1 MKTINYSVNTF
12 GFQYHI
18 EIFQDEGYFSDSG
31 MSQNL
36 ISDEH
41 LKMDFVSFDRREEKS
56 GRLTEKQAEKASLR
70 SACAKYISLA
80 THATDKII
88 SKEKSLPKV
97 KFKRTTNSLENNL
110 KLIKRKSF
118 KKMSPQ
124 LPPDTGY
131 KDQLQFKISN
141 YILDFNDCSE
151 KSQDCG
157 SSMKKEVCSLPLLV
171 KNQRSILTKD
181 QGSLHSGAIVGQI
194 PTHSIVG
201 QIPTHSWPKTK
212 VHCNQMQL
220 LAKYQR
226 PKSNTQVDKNER
238 LNLSENRFSVENDC
252 LCSSED
258 KSNMKIGSSP
268 VDKYLSDLSNFE
280 FKETELNW
288 YDECERQEDGKKL
301 TFSPSTASS
310 SSSSSSSSLS
320 LTKTQKPDQFE
331 VDKSSGIN
339 MKCPDFDK
347 SPFDGH
353 INSGEHKNLNSNA
366 ALLPMQCNGQR
377 LTGKL
382 SHLASHLGDEPRTFG
397 HLVSKVGYE
406 PTLVSKLVNRPEPQ
420 PNTLM
425 FGSSILGAG
434 GMRRSPPPAK
444 ESENRNPNG
453 GDDTGSGNT
462 GGVGNTGGGSGET
475 NRSHFQSNPGDSQL
489 VIKIDPAKFSVLDP
503 EQQTDSNCKEPFL
516 KYYRTL
522 FDKVVSLPSYDW
534 FNDEEVQQFF
544 ASAVIRCGRK
554 LIPASITNHDYD
566 DFFNYD
572 RNNNL
577 SLSNLTT
584 ATSNVLSGVDSEDP
598 SNFFTP
604 FDHLERVDQPDEV
617 ALRPGIVLMCNL
629 IQDLAIKGI
638 RVQVE
643 YRFGNDEN
651 GDQRLVIYED
661 AFLKG
666 TLKDAFYEVK
676 DCLHQIFLLQS
687 KASQL
692 ADAIES
698 VSDKTLDEI
707 EELLGNYV
715 LVREPLDL
723 ETLKRAGK
731 HLNQALARLR
741 KQTRDYETVC
751 MVTYDDSS
759 LTSGHATRQFQNQN
773 NLINFLRNNSD
784 ADFNWSRTPAKWTSV
799 RPQCQVRNSSLK
811 ITASPSRLYITR
823 ATGGFDDLISKV
835 KAMVDRIMDEVSKNN
850 HTSTTS
856 DPPPSVR
863 DPSASHGR
871 DETASITRNVIKDAH
886 SFLNLMESVNLKQQ
900 SMQALESHQRTSI
913 DINREL
919 QQLQWKSG
927 VTLSKEERELQQNV
941 QSTTTYIAEIIK
953 NKQDIQKVQ
962 DIEQRELSKSISSA
976 KAPHLDKQG
985 KNIQAFLEFH
995 MTFKKA
1001 NPLSRC
1007 IKLREGLHDDLK
1019 QRVLHETDPEA
1030 ILSLLKKMYLAEDV
1044 LLPMSR
1050 QEIADLKSTPVVNS
1064 KDEAKAY
1071 SIILGFIT
1079 KLQKADLLERFD
1091 FSTIQMA
1098 SSKLSKVRLDAWEK
1112 EWMITQERLEADGE
1126 SLRVQESRKRELF
1139 IRFLKLHEGLLHRR
1153 LLQSSIDDK
1162 DKPDKKEKREKV
1174 FNTKEL
1180 RPTRFDK
1187 RTNKK
1192 DDKTN
1197 KDKEKDKAYNCVL
1210 CKQKDGH
1217 PRTFPASKKGTGQRS
1232 LARCPTFRSTEQSKK
1247 LSLAT
1252 SLNSCVRCLSTTH
1265 TVDSCFLNPTTSWLL
1280 HDCENGKNGH
1290 HAPSVCPKQQADSRQ
1305 ERANKTETSVKESLS
1320 HQNFAPVNLVESIEA
1335 KTLPSSSA
1343 ITIRICYDNCSDS
1356 NWISQS
1362 FAQTLPQRKRKR
1374 VKLFLSTIPSRK
1386 IFETWEFPM
1395 FIKVKGKFVQ
1405 IKVYEA
1411 SGELGN
1417 FSITDSVKQE
1427 LRSYFNLPI
1436 ELYTGKIHMMLG
1448 LKNFGFH
1455 PKLVSH
1461 EASSKIPDMKLF
1473 SSSTS
1478 EKPKYIV
1485 AGVLP
1490 TASQGTAV
1498 REEEANFTT
1507 SQLYQSLLQDK
1518 GLDHPPLQCQECKL
1532 RSKRCYRC
1540 SLLTKPISVQDQ
1552 REIELITS
1560 PMVFNRQKGQVTT
1573 YYIPTT
1579 EQPFNTIFPPHLSNQ
1594 REATAISKRILRSM
1608 KKEGLVDAFEEALSK
1623 FVDQGV
1629 FKYTSLEELREYDS
1643 RGLPSNFVSVQGV
1656 KKAQSDPTKLALRL
1670 VTNSSLP
1677 RKAIIQGKEVKISLN
1692 NILPKAKPVMNS
1704 LVNVS
1709 LKWIEKPVSVILDQK
1724 RAYHT
1729 IKAEDSE
1736 QGLIMTHLR
1745 RIAWFENPHDN
1756 EEDLRVRYFRVIPVQ
1771 FGDSPAAAILDC
1783 FREKVVKDLKD
1794 NNQETSADLLSSSSF
1809 VDDNALSVET
1819 YSQAATFCKE
1829 TIKAFATY
1837 NAELHEPLICDK
1849 NGKYDSNGIPHNEPG
1864 PNEEAESRIFGFFY
1878 NVFKDEIRLPIQR
1891 NINHKKRGIRVGQ
1904 DLLPGEV
1911 KNLQLTMRMM
1921 SSFQMS
1927 LHDFMGFMSIL
1938 TVRGKILL
1946 SKIQEVLPPS
1956 TAAFW
1961 DQVLP
1966 QELLEEGRQYIKMM
1980 IEADD
1985 PIFKRSPP
1993 PGILK
1998 ELHCHVDGAKD
2009 CYAIVIWGLFINDS
2023 GDRGSKLLYSKNK
2036 VSKRTIP
2043 EQELSSMAMG
2053 SQCLC
2058 NMVKIY
2064 PSVETCHIFGDSE
2077 AVFYQTRAS
2086 YKTKDVFRANK
2097 HHFIQSNLD
2106 ELKDA
2111 NVKVHIHLVRSAHNG
2126 ADPVSKFIES
2136 SVNLI
2141 KSTTWW
2147 QGPVWMTQEQNN
2159 WPLAEL
2165 PNVSQQQT
2173 ISGEEVSSLPKIDCY
2188 ATMERKDRVALANQR
2203 REIGKR
2209 EVDIDD
2215 LEIFDMESS
2224 TSFPPLIHPSTSS
2237 HQSSNTN
2244 PSPPQIA
2251 ARITGE
2257 QLTSETSCL
2266 TLETDKDKSKDLHI
2280 FSKTILNC
2288 SNVNVLIRAI
2298 ARVKKV
2304 FKAKSFKVSAPDCNE
2319 ESEAFETLVKMEQ
2332 GVSKEKIPK
2341 SVSAGDYNGIKITSQ
2356 RWSPEAHIDLF
2367 GVPHLPLLS
2376 AGSEL
2381 GHLLLQS
2388 AHHLRQGACA
2398 SKRHSMQRLRTG
2410 KFPAYLF
2417 GNVKA
2422 RLSSIVQKCVN
2433 CLKSKKQVFSPPMK
2447 DDAFKKVNELNPWS
2461 SISVDMAGHVLVTTA
2476 NRQTRGRKMFSKRYI
2491 LVVCDN
2497 SGISGVNF
2505 IPMENA
2511 SAASFAMALS
2521 THCAQVNQKPSSIY
2535 SDKGSNIVCVSKF
2548 AASRQDSNNDKD
2560 TNSGDKTDDIK
2571 VTIFSEELQ
2580 NQYPGVKWTQ
2590 TPPDAQHRNGLAE
2603 NNIFALKRFIHGIFH
2618 NKPNDTYPKFSPE
2631 GLLLILSEA
2640 KCFLNNRPIT
2650 WINDSEMPLTPNHFL
2665 CVHTDPQTLTKE
2677 PLGLEDK
2684 YSVLQDYRQRIFD
2697 QLRLY
2702 MQTTKF
2708 LPGRWF
2714 EAGKM
2719 PEIEDVCINVRQKSK
2734 FSPGNMEYC
2743 KIEHLSDDKRTA
2755 KIKVVRG
2762 NQQKLSEVDVRN
2774 LILIFR
2780 QNCESKK

>member
-1 MKTINYSVNTF
+1 M
-12 GFQYHI
+12 
-18 EIFQDEGYFSDSG
+18 
-31 MSQNL
+31 
-36 ISDEH
+36 
-41 LKMDFVSFDRREEKS
+41 
-56 GRLTEKQAEKASLR
+56 
-70 SACAKYISLA
+70 
-80 THATDKII
+80 
-88 SKEKSLPKV
+88 
-97 KFKRTTNSLENNL
+97 
-110 KLIKRKSF
+110 
-118 KKMSPQ
+118 
-124 LPPDTGY
+124 
-131 KDQLQFKISN
+131 
-141 YILDFNDCSE
+141 
-151 KSQDCG
+151 
-157 SSMKKEVCSLPLLV
+157 
-171 KNQRSILTKD
+171 
-181 QGSLHSGAIVGQI
+181 
-194 PTHSIVG
+194 
-201 QIPTHSWPKTK
+201 
-212 VHCNQMQL
+212 
-220 LAKYQR
+220 
-226 PKSNTQVDKNER
+226 
-238 LNLSENRFSVENDC
+238 
-252 LCSSED
+252 
-258 KSNMKIGSSP
+258 
-268 VDKYLSDLSNFE
+268 
-280 FKETELNW
+280 
-288 YDECERQEDGKKL
+288 
-301 TFSPSTASS
+301 
-310 SSSSSSSSLS
+310 
-320 LTKTQKPDQFE
+320 
-331 VDKSSGIN
+331 
-339 MKCPDFDK
+339 
-347 SPFDGH
+347 
-353 INSGEHKNLNSNA
+353 
-366 ALLPMQCNGQR
+366 
-377 LTGKL
+377 
-382 SHLASHLGDEPRTFG
+382 
-397 HLVSKVGYE
+397 
-406 PTLVSKLVNRPEPQ
+406 TLVSDGESPTPQ

-425 FGSSILGAG
+425 FGSNTLGAG
-434 GMRRSPPPAK
+434 GLRHSPPPTKGPANNNQNNGDDNGFNN
-444 ESENRNPNG
+444 SGGGIGDGTNGAGGNG
-453 GDDTGSGNT
+453 G
-462 GGVGNTGGGSGET
+462 GGGPHPQ
-475 NRSHFQSNPGDSQL
+475 SHPGGHQI
-489 VIKIDPAKFSVLDP
+489 VIKIDPSRFNVPDP
-503 EQQTDSNCKEPFL
+503 QQQTVNNCREPFL
-516 KYYRTL
+516 RYYKSL
-522 FDKVVSLPSYDW
+522 FEKVVSLPSYDW
-534 FNDEEVQQFF
+534 LNNENVQQFF
-544 ASAVIRCGRK
+544 ASAVIRCSQNS
-554 LIPASITNHDYD
+554 IPAAVTSHDYD
-566 DFFNYD
+566 DFFEYD
-572 RNNNL
+572 RNNTL
-577 SLSNLTT
+577 SLASLTT
-584 ATSNVLSGVDSEDP
+584 AVSNVLSGVDSEDP
-598 SNFFTP
+598 NNFFTP
-604 FDHLERVDQPDEV
+604 FDQLERVDQPDEY

-629 IQDLAIKGI
+629 IEDLAIQNVK
-638 RVQVE
+638 VKVE
-643 YRFGNDEN
+643 YRYGSDAN
-651 GDQRLVIYED
+651 GDPNLVTYED
-661 AFLKG
+661 TFIKG
-666 TLKDAFYEVK
+666 TLKNAFSEVK
-676 DCLHQIFLLQS
+676 DCLHQIFLLQT
-687 KASQL
+687 KAYKLS
-692 ADAIES
+692 DAIES
-698 VSDKTLDEI
+698 VSDRTIDDA
-707 EELLGNYV
+707 EEVLGNYI
-715 LVREPLDL
+715 LTRDPSNF

-731 HLNQALARLR
+731 HLNEGLATLKKVARE
-741 KQTRDYETVC
+741 YETIC
-751 MVTYDDSS
+751 MMTYDDCS
-759 LTSGHATRQFQNQN
+759 LTPGHVTRQFQNQN

-784 ADFNWSRTPAKWTSV
+784 ADFNWIRTAAKWTSV
-799 RPQCQVRNSSLK
+799 KSQCQVENSLLK

-823 ATGGFDDLISKV
+823 AIGGFDDLISKV
-835 KAMVDRIMDEVSKNN
+835 KGMVDRIMGEVSKETYTPP
-850 HTSTTS
+850 TSA
-856 DPPPSVR
+856 PPPSVR
-863 DPSASHGR
+863 DPSASRRG
-871 DETASITRNVIKDAH
+871 DETASIIRNVIRDAH
-886 SFLNLMESVNLKQQ
+886 SFLNTMERVNLKQE

-927 VTLSKEERELQQNV
+927 VTLSTGERDLQQNI

-1044 LLPMSR
+1044 LLPLSR

-1098 SSKLSKVRLDAWEK
+1098 SSKLSKIRLDSWEK
-1112 EWMITQERLEADGE
+1112 EWMLTQERLEADGE
-1126 SLRVQESRKRELF
+1126 SLRVQENRKRELF

-1153 LLQSSIDDK
+1153 LLQSTIDDK
-1162 DKPDKKEKREKV
+1162 DKIDKKEKREKV

-1187 RTNKK
+1187 RNNKKDDKK

-1197 KDKEKDKAYNCVL
+1197 KDKTYNCVL

-1217 PRTFPASKKGTGQRS
+1217 PRTFPASKKGTGQKS

-1247 LSLAT
+1247 LSLVT
-1252 SLNSCVRCLSTTH
+1252 SLNSCIRCLSTTH

-1280 HDCENGKNGH
+1280 HDCENGKNGN

-1305 ERANKTETSVKESLS
+1305 ERANKTETSVNERLS
-1320 HQNFAPVNLVESIEA
+1320 HQTFAPVNLVESVEA
-1335 KTLPSSSA
+1335 KTLPSSSP
-1343 ITIRICYDNCSDS
+1343 IIIRTCYDNCSDS
-1356 NWISQS
+1356 NWVSQS

-1386 IFETWEFPM
+1386 IFETWEYPI

-1417 FSITDSVKQE
+1417 FSISDSAKQE
-1427 LRSYFNLPI
+1427 LKSHFKLPI
-1436 ELYTGKIHMMLG
+1436 ELFTGKIHMMLG
-1448 LKNFGFH
+1448 LKNFGYH
-1455 PKLVSH
+1455 PKLLPHQATSN
-1461 EASSKIPDMKLF
+1461 IPDMKLF

-1518 GLDHPPLQCQECKL
+1518 GLDNPPLQCQECKL

-1560 PMVFNRQKGQVTT
+1560 PMVFNRQTGQVTT

-1594 REATAISKRILRSM
+1594 KEAIAISKRILRSM
-1608 KKEGLVDAFEEALSK
+1608 KREGLVDAFEEALSK

-1629 FKYTSLEELREYDS
+1629 FKDMSDKELKDYDS

-1656 KKAQSDPTKLALRL
+1656 KKAQSDPSKLALRL

-1677 RKAIIQGKEVKISLN
+1677 RKALIQGKEVKISLN

-1709 LKWIEKPVSVILDQK
+1709 LKWLEKPVSVILDQK

-1729 IKAEDSE
+1729 VKAEDSE

-1745 RIAWFENPHDN
+1745 RIAWFENPHDK
-1756 EEDLRVRYFRVIPVQ
+1756 EENLKVRYLRVIPVQ

-1783 FREKVVKDLKD
+1783 FRQRVVKDLKD
-1794 NNQETSADLLSSSSF
+1794 NKQETTADLLASSSF

-1819 YSQAATFCKE
+1819 YPQAATFCKE
-1829 TIKAFATY
+1829 AIKAFATY
-1837 NAELHEPLICDK
+1837 NAELHEPLISDK
-1849 NGKYDSNGIPHNEPG
+1849 NGKYDSNGVPHKEPEA
-1864 PNEEAESRIFGFFY
+1864 NEEAESRIFGFLY

-1911 KNLQLTMRMM
+1911 NNLQLTMRMM

-1927 LHDFMGFMSIL
+1927 IHDFMGFMSIL

-1966 QELLEEGRQYIKMM
+1966 PELLEEGRQYIKMM

-1985 PIFKRSPP
+1985 PIFKRTPP
-1993 PGILK
+1993 PGTLK

-2009 CYAIVIWGLFINDS
+2009 CYSIVIWGLFINDS
-2023 GDRGSKLLYSKNK
+2023 GDKGSKLLYSKNK

-2077 AVFYQTRAS
+2077 AVFYQTKAS

-2097 HHFIQSNLD
+2097 HYFIQSNLD
-2106 ELKDA
+2106 ELRDA

-2126 ADPVSKFIES
+2126 ADPVSKYIES

-2141 KSTTWW
+2141 KSSSWW
-2147 QGPVWMTQEQNN
+2147 QGPVWMTQGQSS

-2165 PNVSQQQT
+2165 PNVSQQQNT
-2173 ISGEEVSSLPKIDCY
+2173 AEIGEVVSSLPKIDCY
-2188 ATMERKDRVALANQR
+2188 ATMERKDRVALFEQR
-2203 REIGKR
+2203 REMRKR
-2209 EVDIDD
+2209 ECGLDD
-2215 LEIFDMESS
+2215 LESPDL
-2224 TSFPPLIHPSTSS
+2224 TSFESFPSLIQPSTPSHQLSNSHPS
-2237 HQSSNTN
+2237 
-2244 PSPPQIA
+2244 SPQVA
-2251 ARITGE
+2251 AKLTGE
-2257 QLTSETSCL
+2257 PLTSETSCL
-2266 TLETDKDKSKDLHI
+2266 TVETDKDKTKDLHI
-2280 FSKTILNC
+2280 FSNTIFNC
-2288 SNVNVLIRAI
+2288 SNINVLVRAI
-2298 ARVKKV
+2298 ARVKKIIR
-2304 FKAKSFKVSAPDCNE
+2304 AKSFKVAAPDNNE

-2341 SVSAGDYNGIKITSQ
+2341 SVSAGDYNGIKVTSQ
-2356 RWSPEAHIDLF
+2356 RWSPQAHLDLF

-2376 AGSEL
+2376 AGSDL
-2381 GHLLLQS
+2381 GHLLLQA

-2398 SKRHSMQRLRTG
+2398 AKRHSMQRLRTG

-2447 DDAFKKVNELNPWS
+2447 ADAFKQVTELKPWS
-2461 SISVDMAGHVLVTTA
+2461 SVSVDMAGHVFVTTA

-2521 THCAQVNQKPSSIY
+2521 THCAQVNQTPSLIY

-2548 AASRQDSNNDKD
+2548 AGSSQNSDNDNDKD
-2560 TNSGDKTDDIK
+2560 SGDKTDDIK

-2580 NQYPGVKWTQ
+2580 NQYPGIKWSQ

-2603 NNIFALKRFIHGIFH
+2603 NNIWALKKFIHGIFH
-2618 NKPNDTYPKFSPE
+2618 NKPNDSYPKFSPE

-2650 WINDSEMPLTPNHFL
+2650 WIRDSEIPLTPNHFL
-2665 CVHTDPQTLTKE
+2665 CIHTDPQTLTKE
-2677 PLGLEDK
+2677 PLGLEAK
-2684 YSVLQDYRQRIFD
+2684 YSALQDYRQRIFE
-2697 QLRLY
+2697 QLQLY
-2702 MQTTKF
+2702 MQTTNF

-2714 EAGKM
+2714 QANKM
-2719 PEIEDVCINVRQKSK
+2719 PELGDVCVNVRQKSK
-2734 FSPGNMEYC
+2734 FNSGNMEYC
-2743 KIEHLSDDKRTA
+2743 KIEELSDDKRTA
-2755 KIKVVRG
+2755 KIKVIRG
-2762 NQQKLSEVDVRN
+2762 DQPKNSEVDVRN

-2780 QNCESKK
+2780 QNCEESNSGD